1 MKTEQWK
8 LTFGALQVKND
19 IMSKG
24 TRIEAVQDK
33 PFCSRM
39 TLEVKHSG
47 LENTMLGGI
56 IVEQEGVDSTAASKH
71 HF

>member
-1 MKTEQWK
+1 
-8 LTFGALQVKND
+8 
-19 IMSKG
+19 MSKR
-24 TRIEAVQDK
+24 TQILPKEAVRDK

-47 LENTMLGGI
+47 LQNTMLGGI
-56 IVEQEGVDSTAASKH
+56 MVGQEGVGSTATSKH